1 MPMLQFGLTVN
12 HPAISLSR
20 VALLNPR
27 AASNFVQPLGFRVYR
42 EDVEAAL
49 GELKRRVST
58 GIFEVVEAF
67 R

>member
-1 MPMLQFGLTVN
+1 VQSPQFV
-12 HPAISLSR
+12 R
-20 VALLNPR
+20 
-27 AASNFVQPLGFRVYR
+27 PLGFRVYR
-42 EDVEAAL
+42 GDVEAAL